1 MNGMYA
7 ESFLHID
14 FDESAT
20 ATTRSAAA
28 LKTFNMK
35 SKTCA
40 AFIFDG
46 FSDHELSMT
55 MASLHHTGS
64 FILETFSTKGRTA
77 TSRGG
82 LRALPHA
89 SLSYMSPDDF
99 DLLLLPGGEQWEKGD
114 NLEIF
119 PLITATVGRRP
130 IIAISEATLA
140 LADLGLLND
149 IPHTGIHPD
158 YFERFCPEYKG
169 TPWFRCQPCINAGTI
184 VTVNGSTLMSSGQDM
199 LGLFDT
205 LQKIYAPHHELLDPA
220 Y

>member
-1 MNGMYA
+1 
-7 ESFLHID
+7 
-14 FDESAT
+14 
-20 ATTRSAAA
+20 
-28 LKTFNMK
+28 MK

-46 FSDHELSMT
+46 FSDHDLALT
-55 MASLHHTGS
+55 MAGLHRAGS
-64 FILETFSTKGRTA
+64 FFLETFSTKGRTA
-77 TSRGG
+77 TSRCG
-82 LRALPHA
+82 LRTLPHT

-99 DLLLLPGGEQWEKGD
+99 DLLVLPGGEQWEKGD

-140 LADLGLLND
+140 LADLGLLNN

-158 YFERFCPEYKG
+158 HFEQFCPDYKG
-169 TPWFRCQPCINAGTI
+169 SPWFQSQPCISAGTV
-184 VTVNGSTLMSSGQDM
+184 VTVNGATLMQSSHGM

-205 LQKIYAPHHELLDPA
+205 LQEISANELFDPA
-220 Y
+220 C